1 MRRFLRVFLLAPLLS
16 AAPLYMLAD
25 VHRHT
30 AHASLAESPAGNLI
44 TDAAPTK
51 PVELPPL
58 PAGVEELKFSEFFQ
72 QPVGP
77 RGLEY
82 TEKLQRL
89 NGHRVRVLG
98 YMVEQSQPA
107 PRCLLLAPIPVK
119 LHEDEWGFCEDMPA
133 AVVHVFVDPSA
144 SDAVPFTPG
153 LMLLTGTLSVGN
165 RVESDQR
172 VSTVRLQL
180 DPPAAGEHGLATA
193 AAQKM

>member
-1 MRRFLRVFLLAPLLS
+1 MRRFLRVFVLAPLLS
-16 AAPLYMLAD
+16 AAPLYVLAD

-30 AHASLAESPAGNLI
+30 STASLVESPAGNL
-44 TDAAPTK
+44 TETVAAK

-107 PRCLLLAPIPVK
+107 SRCLLLAPIPVK

-133 AVVHVFVDPSA
+133 AVLHVFVDPSGPEV
-144 SDAVPFTPG
+144 VPFTPG

-180 DPPAAGEHGLATA
+180 DPPAT
-193 AAQKM
+193 QKM

>member
-1 MRRFLRVFLLAPLLS
+1 MRRFFRFFVLAPLLS
-16 AAPLYMLAD
+16 AAPLYVLAE
-25 VHRHT
+25 VHRQT
-30 AHASLAESPAGNLI
+30 LSAAKSQTPAVTVEGEA
-44 TDAAPTK
+44 TPTK

-58 PAGVEELKFSEFFQ
+58 PAGVEELKFSEFFR

-98 YMVEQSQPA
+98 YMVEQSQPT
-107 PRCLLLAPIPVK
+107 PHCLLLAPIPVK

-133 AVVHVFVDPSA
+133 AVLHVFVDPSA
-144 SDAVPFTPG
+144 SDVVPFTPG
-153 LMLLTGTLSVGN
+153 LMLLTGTLSIGN
-165 RVESDQR
+165 RAESDQR

-180 DPPAAGEHGLATA
+180 DPPAAR
-193 AAQKM
+193 